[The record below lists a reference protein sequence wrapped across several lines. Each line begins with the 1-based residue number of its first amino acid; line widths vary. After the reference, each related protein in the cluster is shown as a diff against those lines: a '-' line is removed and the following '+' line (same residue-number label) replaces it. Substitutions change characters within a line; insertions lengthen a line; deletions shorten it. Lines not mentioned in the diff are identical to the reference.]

1 MDLKNDKRIVLTL
14 DAGGTNFVFS
24 AIQGGKEIIAPIVLP
39 ASPFDLNKCL
49 ISISQGFQQSSNSIE
64 KKPSAISFAFPGPAD
79 YPKGIIGNLPN
90 LPCFRGGVALGPML
104 EDQFKIPVFI
114 NNDGDLF
121 VYGEAVTGFLP
132 KVNKLLADAGSP
144 KQYKNLFGVTLG
156 TGFGG
161 GLVINGELYIGDNA
175 TASEIWIMRNKKY
188 PQSYAE
194 EGVSIRAIRRIY
206 AHKAEL
212 DTAKYPE
219 PKEIYAIA
227 TGKKKGNQS
236 AAVAAFQEL
245 GEIVGDA
252 LANAVTL
259 LDSLIVIGGGLIGA
273 HTFILPAIV
282 KEMNGTIETLNGEA
296 IDRLEMKA
304 FNLEDEKQKE
314 FFLKGKVKTITIPG
328 TAKQITYDPLKRIG
342 IGLSVLGTNKATSV
356 GAYAFA
362 LHKLD
367 SRNN

>member
-1 MDLKNDKRIVLTL
+1 
-14 DAGGTNFVFS
+14 
-24 AIQGGKEIIAPIVLP
+24 
-39 ASPFDLNKCL
+39 
-49 ISISQGFQQSSNSIE
+49 
-64 KKPSAISFAFPGPAD
+64 
-79 YPKGIIGNLPN
+79 
-90 LPCFRGGVALGPML
+90 ML

-132 KVNKLLADAGSP
+132 KINKLLADAGSP
-144 KQYKNLFGVTLG
+144 KQYKNIFGVTLG
-156 TGFGG
+156 TGFGA
-161 GLVINGELYIGDNA
+161 GLVIDGELYIGDNA
-175 TASEIWIMRNKKY
+175 AASEIWIMRNKKY
-188 PQSYAE
+188 PQSFAE
-194 EGVSIRAIRRIY
+194 EGASIRSVKRIY
-206 AHKAEL
+206 AQKAKL
-212 DTAKYPE
+212 DLDQCPE
-219 PKEIYAIA
+219 PHDIYAIA
-227 TGKKKGNQS
+227 TGNQKGDQP

-282 KEMNGTIETLNGEA
+282 KEMNGTIETWNGEA

-304 FNLEDEKQKE
+304 FIPEDEKQKE
-314 FFLKGKVKTITIPG
+314 SFVKGKIKTINVPG
-328 TAKQITYDPLKRIG
+328 TTKKVKYDPLKRIG
-342 IGLSVLGTNKATSV
+342 IGLSVLGTSKATSV